1 MLPKKLINKC
11 LFLLNNTCRYT
22 NVNYFLHIR
31 NDYVSIDVY
40 IYELKNKNIIKSLYK
55 FVRDEDSFTKFS
67 TNVVDFINEN
77 KEFIK

>member
-11 LFLLNNTCRYT
+11 LFHLNNTCRYI

-31 NDYVSIDVY
+31 NDYISIDVY
-40 IYELKNKNIIKSLYK
+40 IYELDKKNIIKSLYK

-67 TNVVDFINEN
+67 TDVVDFINEN